1 MKHWGDHRRQSPQSR
16 MELGCVSA
24 VDAEERTIF
33 VAGAHRDDGKR
44 FIVRVDEKADRV
56 CET

>member
-1 MKHWGDHRRQSPQSR
+1 
-16 MELGCVSA
+16 MELGRVPA

-44 FIVRVDEKADRV
+44 LTVRVDEKADRV